1 MQESDYLDPNS
12 GSAELPLIK
21 QALHRSKKVTAK
33 IIIGASADETRM
45 GLVEDNRLVEYLV
58 ERTSEQHLV
67 GSIFKG
73 RVCNVVRG
81 IQAAFVDI
89 GLEQNAFLYLGEAM
103 DVTEGQSIVV
113 QISKD
118 ARGTKGP
125 TATREITLPGRYA
138 VLLPQADYVG
148 ISRKITDKTEKE
160 RLNRI
165 YNAVRPSGM
174 GVVVRTAAAGVS
186 EELLAQDVAE
196 LNAAW
201 KVLLARERVA
211 KAPCL
216 LRRELDLP
224 IRIVRDY
231 LRPGLTEIVIDDLNT
246 FKRVEELL
254 QQLGKDIRLTLYQ
267 GLDDIFTYN
276 KQQDAVAGISDKQV
290 DLPSGGYLIIDY
302 TEAMTVIDV
311 NSGKFSGRES
321 LEETIMQINREA
333 AVEIARQLR
342 LRDIGG
348 IIVVDFIDMHT
359 EAHKK
364 EILNVLHQALAGDK
378 MHPKVQ
384 DITVLN
390 LVEITRK
397 KSRQNLSSVL
407 YAPCPVCDGSG
418 RVQSR
423 ETLALEV
430 KRRLRVLLKR
440 RGSTK
445 SLLIVANPWL
455 SEWLLAKDIRAW
467 ERELACSLKV
477 ESDAALHI
485 ESFMILDNTGVD
497 K

>member
-1 MQESDYLDPNS
+1 M
-12 GSAELPLIK
+12 I
-21 QALHRSKKVTAK
+21 AK
-33 IIIGASADETRM
+33 IIISANEDETRM
-45 GLVEDNRLVEYLV
+45 GLLENGILMEYLV
-58 ERTSEQHLV
+58 ERKEEQHLV

-73 RVCNVVRG
+73 KVCNVVRG

-89 GLEQNAFLYLGEAM
+89 GLEQNAFLYLGNKKN
-103 DVTEGQSIVV
+103 VTEGQRLIV

-125 TATREITLPGRYA
+125 TANREITLPGRYV

-148 ISRKITDKTEKE
+148 ISRKITDKEERE
-160 RLNRI
+160 RLNMI
-165 YNAVRPSGM
+165 CEGVRPAGM
-174 GVVVRTAAAGVS
+174 GIVVRTAATGVAR
-186 EELLAQDVAE
+186 ELLERDVQE
-196 LNAAW
+196 LAADW
-201 KVLLARERVA
+201 KVLAARERVA

-231 LRPGLTEIVIDDLNT
+231 LRPELTEIVIDNLPIY
-246 FKRVEELL
+246 KRVEELL
-254 QQLGKDIRLTLYQ
+254 TEMPQAQDVRVTLYQ
-267 GLDDIFTYN
+267 GLEDIFEYH
-276 KQQDAVAGISDKQV
+276 KQGEAVAGISDRQV
-290 DLPSGGYLIIDY
+290 TLPSGGYLVIDH

-311 NSGKFSGRES
+311 NSGKFSGREN

-333 AVEIARQLR
+333 ALEIARQLR

-359 EAHKK
+359 DNHKR
-364 EILNVLHQALAGDK
+364 EIMNSLQQALKGDK

-407 YAPCPVCDGSG
+407 YTPCPVCNGSG

-423 ETLALEV
+423 ENLSLEI
-430 KRRLRVLLKR
+430 KRRLRTLLKR
-440 RGSTK
+440 RSSSK
-445 SLLIVANPWL
+445 NLLITANPWL
-455 SEWLLAKDIRAW
+455 AEWLVSKDLRAW
-467 ERELACSLKV
+467 ERELACTLKV
-477 ESDAALHI
+477 EADASLHV
-485 ESFMILDNTGVD
+485 ESFMILDNSGVD

>member
-1 MQESDYLDPNS
+1 M
-12 GSAELPLIK
+12 K
-21 QALHRSKKVTAK
+21 AK

-45 GLVEDNRLVEYLV
+45 GLVENGRLMEYMV
-58 ERTSEQHLV
+58 ERSSEQHLV

-89 GLEQNAFLYLGEAM
+89 GIEQNAFLYLGENMA
-103 DVTEGQSIVV
+103 VTEGQSVIV
-113 QISKD
+113 QITKD

-125 TATREITLPGRYA
+125 TATRELTLPGRYA
-138 VLLPQADYVG
+138 VLLPKADYVG
-148 ISRKITDKTEKE
+148 ISRKISDKAERE
-160 RLNRI
+160 RLAAL
-165 YNAVRPSGM
+165 YNKVRPEKM
-174 GVVVRTAAAGVS
+174 GIVVRTAACGVS
-186 EELLAQDVAE
+186 ENLLAEDIAE
-196 LNAAW
+196 LMAAW
-201 KVLLARERVA
+201 RVLVARERVA
-211 KAPCL
+211 KSPCL
-216 LRRELDLP
+216 LRRELDLA

-231 LRPGLTEIVIDDLNT
+231 LRPDLKEIVIDNLDIY
-246 FKRVEELL
+246 KRVEELIM
-254 QQLGKDIRLTLYQ
+254 QLPQAQGIKLTLYQ
-267 GLDDIFTYN
+267 GLEDIFVYN
-276 KQQDAVAGISDKQV
+276 KQQESVAGISDRQV
-290 DLPSGGYLIIDY
+290 ELPSGGYLVIDH

-333 AVEIARQLR
+333 AKEIARQLR

-359 EAHKK
+359 DEHKR
-364 EILNVLHQALAGDK
+364 EILNTLHEALAGDK

-440 RGSTK
+440 RGSAK
-445 SLLIVANPWL
+445 SLLICANPWL
-455 SEWLLAKDIRAW
+455 AEWLLAKDIKAW
-467 ERELACSLKV
+467 ERELACELKV
-477 ESDAALHI
+477 ESDASLHI
-485 ESFMILDNTGVD
+485 ESFMILDNTSVD